1 MNECSDKKTL
11 AVNDRQLATILAA
24 LRFHQAENLQG
35 AVGIPD
41 RAIEE
46 IATDAGELAA
56 LDFDEVEELC
66 QRLNTDEVGRHPT
79 DDQDKSEL
87 AAIQR
92 VHDVLYLDSDGC
104 QDSDKE
110 WDADTVSAIADIVGQ
125 CIPRPTS
132 DLKTDCP

>member
-35 AVGIPD
+35 GAGIPD

-46 IATDAGELAA
+46 IATDGGRSTP
-56 LDFDEVEELC
+56 LDFDEVEDLC
-66 QRLNTDEVGRHPT
+66 HRLNTGEVGHHPT

-104 QDSDKE
+104 RDSYNPGKE

-125 CIPRPTS
+125 YIPRPT
-132 DLKTDCP
+132 